1 MGKNLVGNFKGSW
14 RYRVGKYRIIV
25 EINDDIII
33 LILNIGHCKEIY
45 KR

>member
-1 MGKNLVGNFKGSW
+1 M
-14 RYRVGKYRIIV
+14 
-25 EINDDIII
+25 NDDIII